1 MTRLSSWAPGSP
13 SRSPGD
19 LRTAA
24 SLFRALS
31 DPSRLEILRH
41 LQLGPHRVV
50 ELVDHLGL
58 AQSTVSQH
66 LACLRDCGLVRSQP
80 RGRASEFSLD
90 PKVPVADLLSSA
102 EQVLD
107 ATGAAVALCPTLNH
121 ERSDHE
127 RSNHRGRA
135 L

>member
-1 MTRLSSWAPGSP
+1 MPMNNSLLEAGPRTHGR
-13 SRSPGD
+13 D
-19 LRTAA
+19 NLRVAA
-24 SLFRALS
+24 CLFRALS

-50 ELVDHLGL
+50 DLVDHLGL

-90 PKVPVADLLSSA
+90 PDVPVTQLLA
-102 EQVLD
+102 AGEQVLD
-107 ATGAAVALCPTLNH
+107 ATGAAVALCPTLSQ
-121 ERSDHE
+121 EGGLD
-127 RSNHRGRA
+127 
-135 L
+135 